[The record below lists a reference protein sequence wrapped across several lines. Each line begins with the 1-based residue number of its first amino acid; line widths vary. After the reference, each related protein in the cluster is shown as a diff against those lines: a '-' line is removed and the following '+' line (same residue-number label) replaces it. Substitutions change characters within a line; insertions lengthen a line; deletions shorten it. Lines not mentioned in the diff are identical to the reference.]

1 MNFCSFGGES
11 WATNVV
17 TGTVPAY
24 GSGSTT
30 TSGMYYTS
38 SAVVTDS
45 KVFIGSSFNEFG
57 YYVHEV
63 AGDGTL
69 TTIVD
74 NFIPTGEKCGL
85 PGNVQLAAGPD
96 GQLYLL
102 GAVWTA
108 NVMQIYS
115 VDQSAKT
122 LKAYGAGIP
131 VSIGANGAVSE
142 GCAFGVNPVT
152 GLTVAA
158 YGKKNEAPVI
168 ACLDDNLQWSNF
180 AVELPVAT
188 DVAFQVAFDKA
199 GNGYVA
205 FLTAE
210 GIALFKVGLEADILP
225 E

>member
-1 MNFCSFGGES
+1 MR
-11 WATNVV
+11 
-17 TGTVPAY
+17 
-24 GSGSTT
+24 
-30 TSGMYYTS
+30 TSGF
-38 SAVVTDS
+38 
-45 KVFIGSSFNEFG
+45 FIGSSFNEFG

-74 NFIPTGEKCGL
+74 NYIPTGEKCGL
-85 PGNVQLAAGPD
+85 PGNVQLAAGVD

-115 VDQSAKT
+115 VDQSAKI

-131 VSIGANGAVSE
+131 VEISTGGAVSE

-168 ACLDDNLQWSNF
+168 AYLDESLQWSNF
-180 AVELPVAT
+180 AGEFPAAK
-188 DVAFQVAFDKA
+188 DVAFQVAYDKT
-199 GNGYVA
+199 GNGYIA
-205 FLTAE
+205 FQTAE
-210 GIALFKVGLEADILP
+210 GITLLKVGLEADILP